1 MDKAELKKYHKFG
14 YTRFGPFLYGFVR
27 WLKDELVRKGYDRIY
42 FFSRDGYMMKKAFD
56 LINGTGIETKYVYFS
71 RKSLRTPLLCRC
83 RDFEDSLKY
92 LSRERFISVGKLLEY
107 YGFDEAERE
116 KLAHKYGAAVDTD
129 IPFGKLKN
137 SSLARRIYT
146 DNRGKID
153 LRSKHQEEL
162 LLAYLKQNGMQ
173 GRFAV
178 ADIGWMGNMQY
189 YLELFAEQN
198 GIKTEPEGYYIGIER
213 SAPVKSPM
221 NGFLF
226 DENDM
231 RAKKKLICF
240 YGGFEKLLQS
250 FEGSTAG
257 YERKADGS
265 TVPVLMSYEYTEN
278 RQIIQAIKC
287 WQNGALRYVE
297 KANAADIRKSKEEF
311 VRPLLSFG
319 MHPSLKD
326 TRLFS
331 FFYNIDGSKVWYLP
345 QKPLYRYRPKE
356 LVHALANSPWKTGFM
371 KAAFKLP
378 LPYHLIY
385 RALKK

>member
-1 MDKAELKKYHKFG
+1 
-14 YTRFGPFLYGFVR
+14 
-27 WLKDELVRKGYDRIY
+27 
-42 FFSRDGYMMKKAFD
+42 
-56 LINGTGIETKYVYFS
+56 
-71 RKSLRTPLLCRC
+71 
-83 RDFEDSLKY
+83 
-92 LSRERFISVGKLLEY
+92 
-107 YGFDEAERE
+107 
-116 KLAHKYGAAVDTD
+116 
-129 IPFGKLKN
+129 
-137 SSLARRIYT
+137 
-146 DNRGKID
+146 
-153 LRSKHQEEL
+153 
-162 LLAYLKQNGMQ
+162 
-173 GRFAV
+173 
-178 ADIGWMGNMQY
+178 
-189 YLELFAEQN
+189 
-198 GIKTEPEGYYIGIER
+198 
-213 SAPVKSPM
+213 
-221 NGFLF
+221 
-226 DENDM
+226 
-231 RAKKKLICF
+231 
-240 YGGFEKLLQS
+240 
-250 FEGSTAG
+250 
-257 YERKADGS
+257 
-265 TVPVLMSYEYTEN
+265 MSYEYTEN